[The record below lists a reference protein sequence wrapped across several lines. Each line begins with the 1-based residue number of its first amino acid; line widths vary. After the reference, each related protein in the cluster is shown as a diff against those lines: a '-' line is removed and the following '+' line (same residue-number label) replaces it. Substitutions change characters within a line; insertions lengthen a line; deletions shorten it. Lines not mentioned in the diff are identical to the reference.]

1 MNTLTADER
10 LETDRFHYSKGMGK
24 KDMEKLF
31 SGNATFKNCQFKDS
45 AGKSVIGGVAYNP
58 STNEW
63 ELNIPAGTPSDLV
76 GQAVCD
82 MKQKKSKED
91 TRQRLL
97 AKLAAKKK

>member
-1 MNTLTADER
+1 MNTLTAEER

-24 KDMEKLF
+24 KDMERLL

-58 STNEW
+58 NTNEW

-76 GQAVCD
+76 GQAVSD
-82 MKQKKSKED
+82 MKQRKSKED
-91 TRQRLL
+91 TRQRML